1 MADARD
7 PSERQG
13 WPDKESLDAS
23 CLVSQRLG
31 YHAFYSGAVTT
42 TEARQP
48 DGESEDML
56 ALERQVCFALSVA
69 ARNVVAVYRPVL
81 EPLGLTHPQYLVM
94 LALWQHG
101 SLSVKE
107 LSGLLQLDPGTL
119 SPLLKRLEAAGLLR
133 RERDPKDQ
141 RNLALALTDRGRALR
156 AEAETIP
163 AGIVERLGM
172 PIEEL
177 MALHGALTQVIAAS
191 QRALT
196 TPAVADGTQSE
207 ATVV

>member
-1 MADARD
+1 MT
-7 PSERQG
+7 
-13 WPDKESLDAS
+13 
-23 CLVSQRLG
+23 SQTPQATL
-31 YHAFYSGAVTT
+31 
-42 TEARQP
+42 
-48 DGESEDML
+48 ESEDML
-56 ALERQVCFALSVA
+56 ALDRQVCFALAVA

-101 SLSVKE
+101 PLSVKQ

-141 RNLALALTDRGRALR
+141 RNLALALTDKGKALR
-156 AEAETIP
+156 EQAERIP

-172 PIEEL
+172 PVEEL
-177 MALHGALTQVIAAS
+177 MELHRVLTRVIAAA
-191 QRALT
+191 QQALASPT
-196 TPAVADGTQSE
+196 TEDAAESPA
-207 ATVV
+207 ATVA

>member
-1 MADARD
+1 
-7 PSERQG
+7 
-13 WPDKESLDAS
+13 
-23 CLVSQRLG
+23 
-31 YHAFYSGAVTT
+31 
-42 TEARQP
+42 
-48 DGESEDML
+48 ML

-107 LSGLLQLDPGTL
+107 LSRLLQLDPGTL

-133 RERDPKDQ
+133 RERNSKDQ
-141 RNLALALTDRGRALR
+141 RNLALALTDEGLALR
-156 AEAETIP
+156 EQAERIP

-172 PIEEL
+172 PIDEL
-177 MALHGALTQVIAAS
+177 MSLHGALTQVIAAS
-191 QRALT
+191 QRAL
-196 TPAVADGTQSE
+196 ASAAEGAAAESGVA
-207 ATVV
+207 